1 MSSYLKW
8 ELYSHTRPTVP
19 GDYWIATLKHP
30 ENGWSSSVTNFATV
44 PLQAAWHDL
53 AYLLDIAPECL
64 LWYGPLEW
72 PDIKQHAM
80 KRLVKAQQQEFV
92 RVHEKHCCECGDI
105 TGVNS
110 RSIPYRD
117 QPMDCR
123 KCERINTVRI
133 RRKLIPAS
141 SVM

>member
-1 MSSYLKW
+1 MATYLKW

-19 GDYWIATLKHP
+19 GSYWIAMLKHP
-30 ENGWSSSVTNFATV
+30 ENGFSSSVTDFTTV

-53 AYLLDIAPECL
+53 AYLLDIEPERL

-72 PDIKQHAM
+72 PDIKPHAM

-92 RVHEKHCCECGDI
+92 RVHEKCCQKCGDI

-110 RSIPYRD
+110 RSIPYRH

-123 KCERINTVRI
+123 KCEAPNSVWI
-133 RRKLIPAS
+133 RKKLQGATGAA
-141 SVM
+141 